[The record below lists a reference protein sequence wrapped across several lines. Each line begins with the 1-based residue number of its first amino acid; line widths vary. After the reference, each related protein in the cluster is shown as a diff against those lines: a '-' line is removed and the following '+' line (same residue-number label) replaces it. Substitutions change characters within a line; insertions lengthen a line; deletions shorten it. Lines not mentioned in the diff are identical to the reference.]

1 VNDQKFIAS
10 GKSKRLAKQA
20 VAEKALESFLQF
32 KNEADTR
39 QAMGRPA
46 VVKQMDIDFTSDVSD
61 FDITNFDPNAKRIQN
76 EQLVPRAVKP
86 LKTPNSGL
94 NSVPTLKAVESRT
107 PTELPSDEKAGP
119 SCKPVA
125 MTLQQQKQAKLAKIS
140 PLEKNP
146 VTILNELVPGTKFEC
161 IAESGEANSKFTM
174 AVTVEGQLFKGSG
187 DYNYF
192 FLTETLGY

>member
-1 VNDQKFIAS
+1 
-10 GKSKRLAKQA
+10 

-61 FDITNFDPNAKRIQN
+61 FDIINFDPNAKRILN

-86 LKTPNSGL
+86 LKTSNSGL
-94 NSVPTLKAVESRT
+94 NSIPTLKAESRT
-107 PTELPSDEKAGP
+107 PTDLPSDGKAGP
-119 SCKPVA
+119 SGKPVA

-187 DYNYF
+187 DYYF
-192 FLTETLGY
+192 FC

>member
-1 VNDQKFIAS
+1 M
-10 GKSKRLAKQA
+10 
-20 VAEKALESFLQF
+20 ESFLQF

-61 FDITNFDPNAKRIQN
+61 FDIINFDPNAKKMQT
-76 EQLVPRAVKP
+76 EQLVPRASKP
-86 LKTPNSGL
+86 LKTPNSGP
-94 NSVPTLKAVESRT
+94 NSMSNHKIESRT
-107 PTELPSDEKAGP
+107 PADSPNDEKAGP
-119 SCKPVA
+119 SNKPAA

-187 DYNYF
+187 
-192 FLTETLGY
+192 GYY